1 MPAPSRSQLQNY
13 TTERLVEAQAE
24 MARLQK
30 EAEMDAPQMAK
41 EEQKAEEVW
50 KAEMMWKVTEK
61 ARKHVV
67 EESLE
72 VEEVEGLKK
81 KKLNKG
87 KGKVVDEEEGEEKK
101 PIVLVATSVTCNQC
115 RKAGA
120 SCMYQQGGKTCSC
133 HSCLE
138 VLWDAQADIREF
150 QNSFLFLQQDRDHL
164 AEHQAT
170 LDAYL
175 DQLWEKISEVK
186 VGNEEFTADLSEPE
200 VEAELSRGL
209 AEQKG
214 DAVAGEG
221 KAVEGREGMVDS
233 EGKGDEGTRVV
244 ADSEGTGAV

>member
-50 KAEMMWKVTEK
+50 KAEMTWKVTEK

-72 VEEVEGLKK
+72 
-81 KKLNKG
+81 LNKG

-133 HSCLE
+133 HPCLVKRAKCE
-138 VLWDAQADIREF
+138 TDGQLSNRPT
-150 QNSFLFLQQDRDHL
+150 L
-164 AEHQAT
+164 A
-170 LDAYL
+170 
-175 DQLWEKISEVK
+175 
-186 VGNEEFTADLSEPE
+186 LS
-200 VEAELSRGL
+200 
-209 AEQKG
+209 
-214 DAVAGEG
+214 
-221 KAVEGREGMVDS
+221 
-233 EGKGDEGTRVV
+233 
-244 ADSEGTGAV
+244 